1 MRLKVK
7 QQLALIAISLGV
19 IVLSAVSMYITW
31 LMLRGVFPDVGVAA
45 SLLAWIVV
53 FAVGSRLLWAA
64 TEFIPGKGR
73 KR

>member
-1 MRLKVK
+1 MK

-31 LMLRGVFPDVGVAA
+31 LLLRGVLPDVGVAA
-45 SLLAWIVV
+45 SLVAWIVV

-64 TEFIPGKGR
+64 TEFIPGKGG